1 MTHHILTLKEVN
13 WAVICCGKML
23 AAGWS
28 SATADKKMLF
38 LDYLYLLFVY
48 IFKKVQMIGK

>member
-1 MTHHILTLKEVN
+1 
-13 WAVICCGKML
+13 ML

-28 SATADKKMLF
+28 STTADKKMLF